1 MAGGTYS
8 LGMGETQS
16 TGWAE
21 LGQSGQDMM
30 LRIGG
35 DWTLAGY
42 AALAARVEELRCQ
55 VNERTLLDVGALG
68 ASTDCP
74 IREADMQQHRE

>member
-42 AALAARVEELRCQ
+42 AALAARVEI
-55 VNERTLLDVGALG
+55 
-68 ASTDCP
+68 TDCP
-74 IREADMQQHRE
+74 